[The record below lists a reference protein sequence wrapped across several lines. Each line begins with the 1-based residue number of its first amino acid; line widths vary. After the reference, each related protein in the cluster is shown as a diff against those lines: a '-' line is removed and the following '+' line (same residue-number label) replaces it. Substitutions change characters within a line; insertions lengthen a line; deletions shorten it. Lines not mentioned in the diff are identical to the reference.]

1 MVSGPW
7 WGAAAA
13 SLSAAAAAGVALRG
27 LARAPIELAW
37 DGQAW
42 WLDGQ
47 PVSASLQLDLAAGLL
62 LRLQS
67 TSGQRWVGISRAEAG
82 AAWHRLRVA
91 VQAHARGDGRVDGA
105 LSGSGLAAPTGAG
118 QPWRSL

>member
-1 MVSGPW
+1 MV
-7 WGAAAA
+7 
-13 SLSAAAAAGVALRG
+13 
-27 LARAPIELAW
+27 LAW

-47 PVSASLQLDLAAGLL
+47 PVTASLQLDLSVGLL
-62 LRLQS
+62 LRVRS
-67 TSGQRWVGISRAEAG
+67 AGGQRWLGISRAEAG

-91 VQAHARGDGRVDGA
+91 VQAHARHEGRADEALPGA
-105 LSGSGLAAPTGAG
+105 GLAAPTGAG